1 MPRLPFVRS
10 TRRVLLALGA
20 MLFTAL
26 SYAANVPHTLRGA
39 IIVRSAGYERGFADR
54 SGEAVILVVQLKSE
68 ASASDGDGM
77 TKVLSQLSKQAKVGG
92 RRGRV
97 VQITHESSAK
107 TLEQIRSHRA
117 EIVYFAAGLE
127 QEIQNVPVRDTVPR
141 ILVCANGADV
151 SRGCTLGVELDGD
164 RPRLVL
170 NLTQANAAGLR
181 FDAGLLRLARI
192 VR

>member
-1 MPRLPFVRS
+1 MPRLPFVRL
-10 TRRVLLALGA
+10 TRRVLLAI
-20 MLFTAL
+20 
-26 SYAANVPHTLRGA
+26 SYAANVPHTLRAA
-39 IIVRSAGYERGFADR
+39 ILVRSAGYERGFADR

-77 TKVLSQLSKQAKVGG
+77 TKILSQLLKQAKIGG

-107 TLEQIRSHRA
+107 TLEQIRSQRA